1 MTNSIAFVDGSAFQ
15 QSWIYELTYTAKDP
29 YVATVGFAAMRDFLS
44 WLRNAKVDTEG
55 TENPLAGDIK
65 SIVSWTLSQPAR
77 LMNDFVW
84 LGFNQALDGSKVFD
98 GALNFIGGGNG
109 LGINYRF
116 AQVGRT
122 ERNRQHHIAQ
132 LEGVFPFS
140 YTTTTDSLTGKT
152 DGKFVRCSATKTCP
166 KVMNVYSSNEMWVK
180 SGSLLTTHPNT
191 GLDVEEPPE
200 VRNYLV
206 SSGPHGS
213 GTPSTSTSPAGSNSQ
228 FNSQVDANPL
238 LRALWVAL
246 DEWIMAGTLPPPSA
260 NASINA
266 GT

>member
-1 MTNSIAFVDGSAFQ
+1 
-15 QSWIYELTYTAKDP
+15 
-29 YVATVGFAAMRDFLS
+29 
-44 WLRNAKVDTEG
+44 
-55 TENPLAGDIK
+55 
-65 SIVSWTLSQPAR
+65 
-77 LMNDFVW
+77 MNDFVW

-152 DGKFVRCSATKTCP
+152 DGKFVRCSATEDLPQSNECL
-166 KVMNVYSSNEMWVK
+166 SSNEMWVK

-191 GLDVEEPPE
+191 GLDVEETNRGAQLSRIQRATRQWDAIDVHIPGWQQ
-200 VRNYLV
+200 L
-206 SSGPHGS
+206 SIQFTSG
-213 GTPSTSTSPAGSNSQ
+213 
-228 FNSQVDANPL
+228 
-238 LRALWVAL
+238 R
-246 DEWIMAGTLPPPSA
+246 
-260 NASINA
+260 
-266 GT
+266 